1 MLNDIQSHRTLSYN
15 LEVTSQDMQRYVAQL
30 EQDKTA
36 LRAQV
41 SDWQRE
47 AEIAKKHIEMERAR
61 STELEK
67 VVAQERRH
75 LHERDLDSSSVFR
88 DNDDL
93 RAECER
99 MNLRIQSLQ
108 SHIDSLQKY

>member
-1 MLNDIQSHRTLSYN
+1 
-15 LEVTSQDMQRYVAQL
+15 MQRYVAQL

-47 AEIAKKHIEMERAR
+47 AEIAKKHIEMERSRCA
-61 STELEK
+61 ELEK
-67 VVAQERRH
+67 VVAKERRH
-75 LHERDLDSSSVFR
+75 LHERDLDSSTVFR
-88 DNDDL
+88 ENDDL

-99 MNLRIQSLQ
+99 MKLRVQSL
-108 SHIDSLQKY
+108 